1 MIVSP
6 LFILNQNQMKKE
18 VIKGFVYFEGVKTGF
33 NEKFIKE
40 TTLEKFTE
48 IFTGKVQYLHQ
59 SEAKQPSLKEMFT
72 AVNGK
77 KKPVR
82 KKSVK
87 K

>member
-1 MIVSP
+1 
-6 LFILNQNQMKKE
+6 MKKKIE
-18 VIKGFVYFEGVKTGF
+18 KGFVYLEGVKTGF

-40 TTLEKFTE
+40 NTLEKFTE

-59 SEAKQPSLKEMFT
+59 SKAKQPSLKEIYT

-82 KKSVK
+82 NKPVEK
-87 K
+87 